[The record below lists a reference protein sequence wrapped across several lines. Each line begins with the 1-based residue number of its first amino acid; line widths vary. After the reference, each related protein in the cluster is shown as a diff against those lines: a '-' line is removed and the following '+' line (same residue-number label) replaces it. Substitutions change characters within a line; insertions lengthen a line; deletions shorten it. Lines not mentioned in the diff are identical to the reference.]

1 MNSRV
6 LGPNLSSPLRL
17 LPSFWSGQP
26 ITVSTRIWLPR
37 GAHHPVF
44 RRARYAGV
52 TLTRGSPWAGL
63 PSPVLV
69 HLKPLTPGP
78 WCQHPLRPPQLPP
91 ASLAP
96 SDARV
101 NRRKF
106 SPAVEIVECAACLWP

>member
-52 TLTRGSPWAGL
+52 TLTRGSPLG
-63 PSPVLV
+63 
-69 HLKPLTPGP
+69 
-78 WCQHPLRPPQLPP
+78 RPPVACAC
-91 ASLAP
+91 ASEAADSRALVSASP
-96 SDARV
+96 SSSSTTARFPCSQ
-101 NRRKF
+101 RRP
-106 SPAVEIVECAACLWP
+106 SQPEEILTSR